1 MKKKIIILLVLI
13 AQITTVT
20 AQDYR
25 FGKVSKEE
33 LEETFYPIDSTVNT
47 AYLFRERNTYYTLN
61 ANQDGFDIITDV
73 FLRIKIYNK
82 KGFDKATQII
92 PYYHPEIGEDEKIS
106 SLKAYTFNLRKD
118 KIDKDKLKN
127 SDVFQEEVSKYW
139 YQKKITMPNVK
150 EGCVIDLKYTL
161 SSPYYYKIDDLDFQ
175 FDVPVKK
182 ISYNV
187 TIPEFYVFKLLTKG
201 YFPIAPKSSRSSS
214 SITINSKE
222 RTGVLISNT
231 SFSSDKLEF
240 DVQKYLFESENIP
253 PLKDNE
259 PFVSNISNYRGG
271 VKFELSSTNFS
282 KIGGLSK
289 YYSST
294 WEDVSKQIYK
304 SNGFG
309 DELDKTNY
317 YKDDLETL
325 LVGVSNNV
333 EKIAK
338 IFAFV
343 KTKVKWNGYF
353 GKTSDIGL
361 KKAYKDG
368 VGNAADINLMLT
380 SILRF
385 AGLNSDPVLV
395 STRSNGVP
403 IYPTLD
409 GFNYVISSV
418 EMANGAILLLDA
430 TEIYTIPNILPERVL
445 NWNGRR
451 VKKDGNS
458 SWVKLT
464 SAKHA
469 TEENMMM
476 VKISDDLM
484 VDGLVRTK
492 FENLNALTFRK
503 NYNHIKEEELIKNYE
518 ENNNLETEEFKISNQ
533 EDIYKDIVRNV
544 KFSSEDLVEKIGN
557 KLYIEPNLFLTK
569 RENPFKLEERKFPVD
584 FATAWKNEN
593 KITIQIPDGYAIES
607 IPEPLSIALP
617 DNLGVFKYQV
627 IQSGNKI
634 KTISSLEFST
644 SIIPPQYYSFL
655 KDFYGK
661 IVDKESEKI
670 VLIKS

>member
-1 MKKKIIILLVLI
+1 MKNKFIVLFILI
-13 AQITTVT
+13 AQIATVT
-20 AQDYR
+20 AQNYK

-33 LEETFYPIDSTVNT
+33 LEEEFYPLDSTADA
-47 AYLFRERNTYYTLN
+47 AYLFRERNSYYILN

-92 PYYHPEIGEDEKIS
+92 PYYHPEIGDDEKIS
-106 SLKAYTFNLRKD
+106 SLKAYTFNLQKG
-118 KIDKDKLKN
+118 KINKDKLKN
-127 SDVFQEEVSKYW
+127 NDIFQEEVSKFW

-150 EGCVIDLKYTL
+150 EGSIIDLKYTL

-175 FDVPVKK
+175 FDIPVKK
-182 ISYNV
+182 ISYDV
-187 TIPEFYVFKLLTKG
+187 SIPEFYIFKLLTKG
-201 YFPIAPKSSRSSS
+201 YFSIAPQPSRNSSA
-214 SITINSKE
+214 ITINTRE
-222 RTGVLISNT
+222 RTGATISNT
-231 SFSSDKLEF
+231 AFSSDKIEY

-253 PLKDNE
+253 ALKDDE
-259 PFVSNISNYRGG
+259 PYIGNISNYRGG

-289 YYSST
+289 YYSNT

-317 YKDDLETL
+317 YKEDIEVL
-325 LVGVSNNV
+325 LAGVANNV

-338 IFAFV
+338 IFEFV

-361 KKAYKDG
+361 KKAYKEG

-385 AGLNSDPVLV
+385 AGLNADPVLV

-409 GFNYVISSV
+409 GFNYVIASV
-418 EMANGAILLLDA
+418 EMANGGIFLLDA
-430 TEIYTIPNILPERVL
+430 TEIYSVPNILPIRVL
-445 NWNGRR
+445 NWNGRK
-451 VKKDGNS
+451 VTKDGNS

-464 SAKHA
+464 SAKHSI
-469 TEENMMM
+469 EDNMMM
-476 VKISDDLM
+476 VKISDDLI
-484 VDGLVRTK
+484 VDGLIRTK
-492 FENLNALTFRK
+492 YENLNALNFRK
-503 NYNHIKEEELIKNYE
+503 NYNHIKDEELIKNYE

-533 EDIYKDIVRNV
+533 EDIYKAIVRNV
-544 KFSSEDLVEKIGN
+544 KFSSEDLIEQIGN

-569 RENPFKLEERKFPVD
+569 RENPFKLDERKFPVD
-584 FATAWKNEN
+584 FVTAWENEN
-593 KITIQIPDGYAIES
+593 KITIQIPKGYVVES
-607 IPEPLSIALP
+607 IPEPLAIALP
-617 DNLGVFKYQV
+617 DNLGVFKFQV

-634 KTISSLEFST
+634 KTISSLKFNE